1 MTGHPTNPLWHST
14 VMAIRLFLFGPNSV
28 TQDKNVKSNMISE
41 ASFENAKTSSVVLLP
56 WWISQWEKE
65 DCLLKTEEKLRGLS
79 WLCNHTDAKWS
90 AVWRG
95 HLRPEHLDNEL
106 RCNPKLRWTA
116 VYPPRSP
123 SLVLYRQ
130 CRFSLFTSPTLPLS
144 LIPGLI
150 FYREHILLPCVI
162 HLIFLIYFTP
172 LISSFSLSPDALF
185 LLGTVESNPPCDS
198 YNHVL
203 NN

>member
-1 MTGHPTNPLWHST
+1 
-14 VMAIRLFLFGPNSV
+14 
-28 TQDKNVKSNMISE
+28 MISE

-130 CRFSLFTSPTLPLS
+130 CRFSLFTSQLS
-144 LIPGLI
+144 LFRSSLGLFSI
-150 FYREHILLPCVI
+150 ENTFYSPALFTSSFWFTSLPSSPPSHFPPMPFFFWALWSQTLRVTHIITYLTI
-162 HLIFLIYFTP
+162 STHTSSSFHLRRTRRVSAEIFLHFFT
-172 LISSFSLSPDALF
+172 L
-185 LLGTVESNPPCDS
+185 
-198 YNHVL
+198 
-203 NN
+203 